1 MTIYVAGPE
10 SIHSPAL
17 VVNEYKLTMSKTGNG
32 TIVPAAGEHTYIEG
46 KKVMLVAAPDAGN
59 VFIGWEG
66 STVEDS
72 DSSPTQIIMN
82 GNKTVNAV
90 FQAQVTLT
98 LVSTGGGTTIPAPA
112 VIAYPLNEKVTLK
125 ATANDGYEFQGWTG
139 DITDTSD
146 IYELTMDADKT
157 VGATFTEAE
166 AVATNNKKLYLAT
179 GKMKAF
185 WNVDG
190 LWRFFATSV
199 HKYLDGLSS
208 DDHTQY
214 HTDARGDA
222 RYYTKTEI
230 DAMPH
235 YEPLTNGDSTTPELL
250 FYDGD
255 IIVGKVN

>member
-1 MTIYVAGPE
+1 MAVYLAGPE
-10 SIHSPAL
+10 STPSPAL
-17 VVNEYKLTMSKTGNG
+17 VTHQYTLTMSKTGNG
-32 TIVPAAGEHTYIEG
+32 TIVPDAGDHPYIEG

-66 STVEDS
+66 DAVEDS
-72 DSSPTQIIMN
+72 ESSPTQIIMN

-112 VIAYPLNEKVTLK
+112 VITYPLNEKVTLK
-125 ATANDGYEFQGWTG
+125 ATANDGYEFKGWSGDVIDTG
-139 DITDTSD
+139 DT
-146 IYELTMDADKT
+146 YELTMDADKT
-157 VGATFTEAE
+157 VAATFAEVEA
-166 AVATNNKKLYLAT
+166 AATNNKKLYLAT

-199 HKYLDGLSS
+199 HKYLEGLDS

-214 HTDARGDA
+214 LTNARHDLDARH
-222 RYYTKTEI
+222 TFIKK
-230 DAMPH
+230 
-235 YEPLTNGDSTTPELL
+235 YEPLTNGSATSPEIL
-250 FYDGD
+250 FTDDGD
-255 IIVGKVN
+255 VLVVEVD